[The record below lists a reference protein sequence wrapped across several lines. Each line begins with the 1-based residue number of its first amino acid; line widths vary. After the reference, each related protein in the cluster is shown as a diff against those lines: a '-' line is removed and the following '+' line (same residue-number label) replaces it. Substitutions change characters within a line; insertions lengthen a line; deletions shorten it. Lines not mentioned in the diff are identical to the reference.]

1 MRAALGSQ
9 LLYLDSAVS
18 ALLTANKRDTSEMI
32 LRLGRLSPQRKVQ
45 DDRQRL
51 DELLERAIRGLS
63 AQQRLRRAQVDGL
76 SFRLQALSPLAV
88 LQRGYAVL
96 RGPDG
101 RILQSISQVHPG
113 DSIAARIQD
122 GELTAQVQKITP
134 SP

>member
-1 MRAALGSQ
+1 M
-9 LLYLDSAVS
+9 S
-18 ALLTANKRDTSEMI
+18 ALLTANKRDTSEMQ

-51 DELLERAIRGLS
+51 DELLERTIRGLT
-63 AQQRLRRAQVDGL
+63 AHQRLRRAQVDGL

-96 RGPDG
+96 RSPDG
-101 RILQSISQVHPG
+101 RILQSISQVQPG

-122 GELTAQVQKITP
+122 GELTAQVQQITP